1 MKEYISIEE
10 LSEYIGIKKS
20 TLYATVANGQI
31 PFYRIGRLIRF
42 KKTEIDHWLGS
53 LRQEPT
59 CAMNGRSN
67 DGKIRTP
74 AIHRKAFKNTKGVEI
89 DAVIRKAIDTTR

>member
-1 MKEYISIEE
+1 MKEYIGINE
-10 LSEYIGIKKS
+10 LSEHLGIKRS
-20 TLYATVANGQI
+20 TLYARVADRLI

-42 KKTEIDHWLGS
+42 KKTEIDHWMES
-53 LRQEPT
+53 LRQESE
-59 CAMNGRSN
+59 CAINGRSN

-74 AIHRKAFKNTKGVEI
+74 AIHRKAFKNNKGVEI